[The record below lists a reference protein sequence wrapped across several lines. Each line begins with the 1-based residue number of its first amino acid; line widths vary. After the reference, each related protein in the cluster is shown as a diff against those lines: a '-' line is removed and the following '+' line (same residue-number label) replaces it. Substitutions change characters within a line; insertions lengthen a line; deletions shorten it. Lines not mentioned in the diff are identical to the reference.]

1 MSTAE
6 RIPPADEP
14 SPEGPKLALVPSPS
28 QVVEFDGRRPWPLGL
43 PSAHEVLES
52 IGAQAE
58 VEPSLQAAHLRVLSL
73 LPEHLYDAART
84 SLAGVSDPVA
94 LATASAWRAMVA
106 SDQLDA
112 AIGVDQPAL
121 QELINEAVDAREKLL
136 AAGYFALDGGESA
149 VELMVALGEAID
161 RLVARA
167 KFKAPP
173 TPVGVPS
180 ANKLVS
186 VELLIGTA
194 ELRRKLLRWA
204 LVATFIF
211 TSLFHLSRLVGQE
224 PAPGPWVVVGDV
236 ERGHAFIAPTGPTAD
251 DASLQQFLIQIEDH
265 GLCARQSASG
275 EWVVEKIR

>member
-6 RIPPADEP
+6 LIPPADEP
-14 SPEGPKLALVPSPS
+14 SPEGAKLALVPRP
-28 QVVEFDGRRPWPLGL
+28 QVVEFDERRPWPLGL
-43 PSAHEVLES
+43 PTAREVLES

-84 SLAGVSDPVA
+84 SLAGVAEPVA

-106 SDQLDA
+106 SDQMDA

-121 QELINEAVDAREKLL
+121 QALINEAVDAREKLL

-167 KFKAPP
+167 EFKAAPG
-173 TPVGVPS
+173 PVAVPS
-180 ANKLVS
+180 ATKLPS
-186 VELLIGTA
+186 EASLGA
-194 ELRRKLLRWA
+194 EEQRRRLLRWA
-204 LVATFIF
+204 MVVTFII
-211 TSLFHLSRLVGQE
+211 TSVFHLSRLLGRE
-224 PAPGPWVVVGDV
+224 PTPAPWAVVGDV
-236 ERGHAFIAPTGPTAD
+236 ERGRAFVAPTGPDSD
-251 DASLQQFLIQIEDH
+251 DASLQQFLAQLEDK